1 MLIMHGGMV
10 NVKRC
15 ISIIL
20 LIVTIVFSLCNCA
33 FRNIDSDASSNSVET
48 IVTSSMIP
56 DTSETI
62 DCIST
67 ETKQSETTET
77 KQSETTETKQ
87 SETTDPL
94 ESWVGVYK
102 FSEFAE
108 PDQNRW
114 YSIDIFKE
122 NDLFYAKININGF
135 QTLTRIKAIIE
146 GDKVHIDIVFDKYMP
161 DNIIEIYSAGDL
173 LLKLEKIDNEIY
185 TEWVNLKPMI
195 IKNKERGIYFVPE
208 Q

>member
-1 MLIMHGGMV
+1 MLFLIRDGGMI

-48 IVTSSMIP
+48 TVTSSMIP

-62 DCIST
+62 NCIS
-67 ETKQSETTET
+67 TET

-122 NDLFYAKININGF
+122 NDLFYAKININGI
-135 QTLTRIKAIIE
+135 QTLIRIKAIVE
-146 GDKVHIDIVFDKYMP
+146 GDKEHIDILFDKYMP